1 MSDPKP
7 RSAGA
12 GEKHYRPNFD
22 VVRSR
27 GAECLGIASSWAWF
41 DDPRHLLFTMARY
54 KFVAKMLA
62 GLDRVL
68 EIGCADGFPSRIVA
82 QTVHALTAIDFDAE
96 LIVDAKR
103 QGLDRWPIRF
113 QVHDILTTPFE
124 SGFDAAYALDVI
136 EHIPQAAEDDFLGN
150 IQRSLTDSGALII
163 GTPSL
168 ESQVFASRQSK
179 EGHVNCKSADA
190 LKETLL
196 RHFSNVFI
204 FSMNDEVI
212 HTGYYKMAHYLM
224 ALCCAPRRQ

>member
-1 MSDPKP
+1 MSDQNS

-27 GAECLGIASSWAWF
+27 GAECLGLASSWAWH

-68 EIGCADGFPSRIVA
+68 EVGCADGFPTRIVA
-82 QTVHALTAIDFDAE
+82 QSVQSVAAIDFDPE
-96 LIVDAKR
+96 LIADARSQK
-103 QGLDRWPIRF
+103 LDRWPIRF
-113 QVHDILTTPFE
+113 QVHDILTAPFE
-124 SGFDAAYALDVI
+124 GAFDAAYALDVI
-136 EHIPQAAEDDFLGN
+136 EHIPRELEDDFLGN
-150 IQRSLTDSGALII
+150 IRRSLADTGALII

-168 ESQVFASRQSK
+168 ESQVYASRQSK

-190 LKETLL
+190 LKETLG
-196 RHFSNVFI
+196 RHFANVFL
-204 FSMNDEVI
+204 FSMNDEVV

-224 ALCCAPRRQ
+224 ALCCAPKH